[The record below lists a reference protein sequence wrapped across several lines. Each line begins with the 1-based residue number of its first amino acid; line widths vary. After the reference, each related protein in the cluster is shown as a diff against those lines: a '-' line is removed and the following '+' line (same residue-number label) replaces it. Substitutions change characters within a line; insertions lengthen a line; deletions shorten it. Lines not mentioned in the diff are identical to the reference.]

1 MSVFQQSKVMALL
14 RSQWLKRLAQAAFL
28 LALAYFIIHA
38 FISGWSSAQR
48 FPWRISWPAL
58 IVAYLFF
65 IAQELSFAAIWRA
78 ILRRLDVH
86 LPLFT
91 AEYIYLTAELVRY
104 IPGNVWHVASRVV
117 YAEREGS
124 PKTKTFI
131 SMTVELATKIAGAI
145 LFFMLTLPFWPRTNQ
160 LGAFSAYIRS
170 IAAVLLIVGLPILL
184 FGLRPQTMNNIFLY
198 AGKLLKREIAL
209 VTMRFQDIV
218 PVLLMWLASWL
229 TVGIGFALALY
240 AIGFTI
246 KSWEIILVYMGIY
259 AIGWA
264 IGFLSFI
271 TPSGLGFREGTI
283 ALLLFASGAAPSLV
297 IGAAAA
303 VAAARVLPM
312 LAEFTC
318 VGAVQ
323 ALKKFGFSTRNA

>member
-1 MSVFQQSKVMALL
+1 MSVFQQSKVLALL
-14 RSQWLKRLAQAAFL
+14 RSQWLKRFAQAALL
-28 LALAYFIIHA
+28 LALAYFIIRA
-38 FISGWSSAQR
+38 FVSGWGSALR
-48 FPWRISWPAL
+48 FPWRISWPL
-58 IVAYLFF
+58 LFAAF
-65 IAQELSFAAIWRA
+65 LLYVAQELSFAAIWRA
-78 ILRRLDVH
+78 ILRRLEVH

-91 AEYIYLTAELVRY
+91 AEYVYLTAELVRY

-145 LFFMLTLPFWPRTNQ
+145 FFFIITLPLWPHTNH
-160 LGAFSAYIRS
+160 LGAFNTYIRS

-184 FGLRPQTMNNIFLY
+184 FGLRPQTMNKIFIY
-198 AGKLLKREIAL
+198 AGKLLKREIAPITL
-209 VTMRFQDIV
+209 RFQDII

-229 TVGIGFALALY
+229 TVGTGFTIALY

-246 KSWEIILVYMGIY
+246 HSWEMLPVFMGIY

-283 ALLLFASGAAPSLV
+283 ALLLFASGAAPSMV

-323 ALKKFGFSTRNA
+323 ALRAIRLPAHT